1 MPEQGASFIPKSGVK
16 KVQRN
21 RGTRRIYLLAYI
33 CYIVFFSTLFV
44 VVGVYLYAAT
54 VNRSLSTLKEQ
65 LSVEQQRFSVSDIE
79 QVRLFDKRMREA
91 TRLLEESSAPS
102 RIFSD
107 VESIVASNIYFSSMT
122 YEQLP
127 GRRFQI
133 ELVGRATNF
142 NQLINQKE
150 LIGNSEILQDA
161 TITAYDYG
169 LGDEGNLTGAA
180 SLAFTFADTRDLSI
194 ISYQPNI
201 TESTVIISDSTST
214 TTREMVD
221 QVRAADVATSTANQ
235 SGDDAVVV
243 GEPRASDSED
253 TTADDNSQN
262 Q

>member
-21 RGTRRIYLLAYI
+21 RGARRIYLLAYI
-33 CYIVFFSTLFV
+33 CYIIFFSTLFV

-54 VNRSLSTLKEQ
+54 VNRSLTTLKEQ

-91 TRLLEESSAPS
+91 NRLLEESSAPS

-107 VESIVASNIYFSSMT
+107 VESIVASNIYFSSMN
-122 YEQLP
+122 YELLP
-127 GRRFQI
+127 GRKFQI
-133 ELVGRATNF
+133 ELVGRANNF
-142 NQLINQKE
+142 NQLINQKD
-150 LIGNSEILQDA
+150 LIGNSEILRDA

-169 LGDEGNLTGAA
+169 LGSEGNLSGAA

-194 ISYQPNI
+194 ISYKPNI
-201 TESTVIISDSTST
+201 TESTVIISDSTAT
-214 TTREMVD
+214 TTREMVE
-221 QVRAADVATSTANQ
+221 QVGAADVSTSTTNQ
-235 SGDDAVVV
+235 VGDDAVIV
-243 GEPRASDSED
+243 GEPRSSNTGDGAVG
-253 TTADDNSQN
+253 NNPQN